1 MTNNGETRETITQVN
16 RFSVKT
22 CLGLKREEA
31 EGAGWGLVW
40 GIHLEQTSSGKK
52 KNKTN
57 KKTKTNRSGVTYERR
72 GSALNLNYVVG

>member
-16 RFSVKT
+16 RFSIKT

-31 EGAGWGLVW
+31 ARAAWGLVW

-57 KKTKTNRSGVTYERR
+57 KQKKKKLIDLGSLTKGGVRH
-72 GSALNLNYVVG
+72 